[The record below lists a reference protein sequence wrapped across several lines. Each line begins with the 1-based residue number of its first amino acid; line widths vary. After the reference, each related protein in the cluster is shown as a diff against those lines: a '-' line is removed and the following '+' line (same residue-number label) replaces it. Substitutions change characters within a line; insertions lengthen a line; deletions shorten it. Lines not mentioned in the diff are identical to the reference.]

1 MTNKR
6 TNCKIYKTMYHKNC
20 QFLKILNCSRK
31 ANTYLQNAT
40 QHQQELSSQITMVNI
55 RLRAELIQVCKEKL
69 SLFPKLSDTCNI
81 NFGMH
86 TQKFIL
92 LSLK

>member
-69 SLFPKLSDTCNI
+69 LLFPKLSDTCNI

-86 TQKFIL
+86 TRKFIL